1 MKTNFPIFRKAILF
15 LAVPFVFSGVR
26 ASAQTTP
33 ESASAAPQSAAVP
46 ARITQAIDET
56 QLVTLKGNVHPL
68 VRAAFDQGAVVDSMP
83 MNRMLLMLKRSMEQE
98 SALTQLLVDQHNT
111 NSPNF
116 HKWLTPEQ
124 FATQFGPADADI
136 QTITSWLQSHGFQVA
151 KVTTGKLAIEFSG
164 TAAQVKQAFHTEI
177 HNYVLNGELHL
188 ANASDP
194 QIPAALTAVVR
205 GLAPL
210 NNFRAKPDH
219 RVVGE
224 FSKSKESSQSK
235 PVNPEL
241 TTSNPTGF
249 GLGPTDFATIY
260 NVLPLWNATPTA
272 VDGTGQSIA
281 VIGVS
286 NINLQDVQDFRTIF
300 GLPTGGPTNTPIVV
314 IDGADPGILT
324 GGSETEALLD
334 VEWSGAVAKGAQIHF
349 VIAADTD
356 IASGL
361 ILAILHVIDNNSDPI
376 LSLSF
381 GDCELNEGSNNTGF
395 WEPVWEQA
403 AAQGITVTV
412 STGDNGSAGCENS
425 NLPAPN
431 PATTGL
437 QVSGFAS
444 TPFNVAVGGTDFN
457 DAGTQ
462 STYFSATNAPNTLA
476 SALGYIPESTWNQS
490 CTNASFGT
498 NPEANCNSTVAANKA
513 AVFTVGGSGG
523 ASNCATQNSSGVCTG
538 GYPKPAYQS
547 FISAANGMPA
557 DGVRDLPDVSL
568 FASAGFNKSF
578 YVVCEADAVS
588 SPSCTGTT
596 FNFLAVGGTS
606 ASTPSFA
613 GIMALVNQKNGR
625 QGNANFVLYK
635 LAQTQYAAGTAC
647 NSVASP
653 LPNASC
659 TFNDVTTGTIAM
671 PCTKGSLNCNTT
683 VGTDTIGVLSGF
695 STTPGYDLATGLG
708 SVNVQ
713 NLVNNWTNGVN
724 AFTPSS
730 VTLSLSPTT
739 GITAGQSV
747 NVNIT
752 VTPSTASGDVSLV
765 SNAATGDGVDGFTLG
780 SGGKV
785 SSTTTQLTGGT
796 YQVTARYGGDG
807 TFAPSVS
814 TPVTVTVGKASSA
827 TTASVLVSLG
837 GGNFAN
843 FTSGTAPVTLFLQS
857 SISQTST
864 NSPPLTP
871 TGTVNFVD
879 TLNGVATTVA
889 SNVLINQAAEAFTA
903 SGISTFGPGTHSIV
917 ANYSGDPSFT
927 ASSSAPVTFTIT
939 GTATPTI
946 SSISPTSATAG
957 GAAFTL
963 TVNGTNFASGATVNF
978 GTNATLTP
986 SSITATQI
994 QVTVPA
1000 GDIAT
1005 AGPDAVTVTSGG
1017 ATSNSVNF
1025 TVNAA
1030 AGGSFTV
1037 SYSPQPLVL
1046 SSVSGAAAALTV
1058 TVMPTG
1064 AAPPGSV
1071 TVTASTL
1078 PPGVTCPNSPLK
1090 INVTGTAAVP
1100 GTLNCQVTATSTGQT
1115 ASLLREERMYDAKLM
1130 PPTQT
1135 APPATGGKGWWAL
1148 SAGTGFAAIFLM
1160 FLPGGRK
1167 KYRAALGLGLVCLL
1181 GITLGCNGGNGGG
1194 GTKPPVATTTQMTV
1208 TNASDRVNSGTAFT
1222 FSVTVTGGTPGGMAQ
1237 LFDGGQAISTAGA
1250 SATVS
1255 GGKATLTAPTTL
1267 SVGTHSISVHYL
1279 GDTTTLASQSGSLN
1293 LTVAGGSTIAITTT
1307 PAATPAAAAINITIQ

>member
-1 MKTNFPIFRKAILF
+1 MKKANTIILKYSLLSFAILF
-15 LAVPFVFSGVR
+15 AFPGLRV
-26 ASAQTTP
+26 SAQTNP
-33 ESASAAPQSAAVP
+33 DSASAAQSVTVP
-46 ARITQAIDET
+46 ARITEAIDET
-56 QLVTLKGNVHPL
+56 QMVTLKGNVHPL
-68 VRAAFDQGAVVDSMP
+68 ARPEFDQGAVSDSMP
-83 MNRMLLMLKRSMEQE
+83 MNRMLLVLKRSMDQE

-136 QTITSWLQSHGFQVA
+136 QTITSWLQSHGFQIA
-151 KVTTGKLAIEFSG
+151 KVSKGKLAIEFSG

-177 HNYVLNGELHL
+177 HKYVLNGEAHL

-210 NNFRAKPDH
+210 NNFRATPHH

-224 FSKSKESSQSK
+224 FTKTVGNSEVK
-235 PVNPEL
+235 PVNPEF
-241 TTSNPTGF
+241 TISGPAY

-260 NVLPLWNATPTA
+260 NVLPLWNAATPI
-272 VDGTGQSIA
+272 DGTGQSIA

-286 NINLQDVQDFRTIF
+286 NINLKDVQDFRTLF
-300 GLPTGGPTNTPIVV
+300 GLPTGGAATPVVV
-314 IDGADPGILT
+314 IDGADPGILND
-324 GGSETEALLD
+324 GSETEALLD

-356 IASGL
+356 IATGL
-361 ILAILHVIDNNSDPI
+361 ILAILHVIDNNTDPI

-395 WEPVWEQA
+395 WQPVWEQA

-425 NLPAPN
+425 NLAAPN
-431 PATTGL
+431 PATSGL

-457 DAGTQ
+457 DAGQQT
-462 STYFSATNAPNTLA
+462 TYFNATNSPTTLA
-476 SALGYIPESTWNQS
+476 SAKGYIPESTWNQS
-490 CTNASFGT
+490 CTNASFNAITGLT
-498 NPEANCNSTVAANKA
+498 TPEANCNSTNAQAAA
-513 AVFTVGGSGG
+513 AVVTVGGSGG
-523 ASNCATQNSSGVCTG
+523 ASAVYT
-538 GYPKPAYQS
+538 KPAYQS

-557 DGVRDLPDVSL
+557 DGARDLPDVSL

-588 SPSCTGTT
+588 SPSCAGTT

-613 GIMALVNQKNGR
+613 GILALVNQKHGR

-635 LAQTQYAAGTAC
+635 LAQMQYAAGTVC
-647 NSVASP
+647 TSVATP
-653 LPNASC
+653 LPAAAC

-695 STTPGYDLATGLG
+695 NATAGYDLATGLG
-708 SVNVQ
+708 SVNAQ
-713 NLVNNWTNGVN
+713 NLVNNWTTGVN

-730 VTLSLSPTT
+730 VTLTLSPTT
-739 GITAGQSV
+739 ITAGATVTV
-747 NVNIT
+747 NVT
-752 VTPSTASGDVSLV
+752 VTPSTATGDVALV
-765 SNAATGDGVDGFTLG
+765 SNAATGDGVTGFTLA
-780 SGGKV
+780 SGKV
-785 SSTTTQLTGGT
+785 VNGTTDQLTGGT

-814 TPVTVTVGKASSA
+814 TPITVNVAKEASTTV
-827 TTASVLVSLG
+827 ASVEVSVG
-837 GGNFAN
+837 GGNFAT
-843 FTSGTAPVTLFLQS
+843 FTSGAAPVTLFLAAN
-857 SISQTST
+857 INPTGD
-864 NSPPLTP
+864 LLP
-871 TGTVNFVD
+871 TGTVSFVD
-879 TLNGVATTVA
+879 TFNGTPTTVA
-889 SNVLINQAAEAFTA
+889 SGVVVNQAFEAFTLP
-903 SGISTFGPGTHSIV
+903 GISSFAPGTHSIV
-917 ANYSGDPSFT
+917 ANYSGDATFN
-927 ASSSAPVTFTIT
+927 ASSSAAVTFTIT
-939 GTATPTI
+939 GTASPTI
-946 SSISPTSATAG
+946 TTISPTSATAG

-963 TVNGTNFASGATVNF
+963 TITGTNFVAGATVNF
-978 GTNATLTP
+978 GTNAALTP

-1005 AGPDAVTVTSGG
+1005 AGTDAVTVTSGG
-1017 ATSNSVNF
+1017 ATSNGVNF

-1030 AGGSFTV
+1030 AGGSFKI

-1046 SSVSGAAAALTV
+1046 SSATGAAAPLTV
-1058 TVMPTG
+1058 TVTPSGGFTG
-1064 AAPPGSV
+1064 MVTLTATAAS
-1071 TVTASTL
+1071 L
-1078 PPGVTCPNSPLK
+1078 PPGVTCPNSPLS
-1090 INVTGTAAVP
+1090 INITAANPVAMP
-1100 GTLNCQVTATSTGQT
+1100 LNCMVTATSTSLT
-1115 ASLLREERMYDAKLM
+1115 ASNARDDGMFEAKAI
-1130 PPTQT
+1130 PPTNSI
-1135 APPATGGKGWWAL
+1135 PPTTGGKGWWAL
-1148 SAGTGFAAIFLM
+1148 SAETGFAAMFLM

-1181 GITLGCNGGNGGG
+1181 SFTLGCNGSYGGG
-1194 GTKPPVATTTQMTV
+1194 GGPVATTTQMTV
-1208 TNASDRVNSGTAFT
+1208 TNPSDKVQSNTAFT

-1237 LFDGGQAISTAGA
+1237 LFDGGVAISTAGA

-1255 GGKATLTAPTTL
+1255 GGKATLTGPTSL
-1267 SVGTHSISVHYL
+1267 AVGTHAISVHYL
-1279 GDTTTLASQSGSLN
+1279 GDSGTKASQSGTLN
-1293 LTVAGGSTIAITTT
+1293 LTVSGSSTIAVTTS
-1307 PAATPAAAAINITIQ
+1307 PAATPVAAPINITVQ

>member
-1 MKTNFPIFRKAILF
+1 
-15 LAVPFVFSGVR
+15 
-26 ASAQTTP
+26 
-33 ESASAAPQSAAVP
+33 
-46 ARITQAIDET
+46 
-56 QLVTLKGNVHPL
+56 
-68 VRAAFDQGAVVDSMP
+68 MP

-124 FATQFGPADADI
+124 FGAEFGLADADI
-136 QTITSWLQSHGFQVA
+136 RTVTSWLESHGFQVA
-151 KVTTGKLAIEFSG
+151 KVSKGKIAIEFSG

-177 HNYVLNGELHL
+177 HEFLVNGEMHL

-194 QIPAALTAVVR
+194 QIPATLAAVVK

-210 NNFRAKPDH
+210 NNFRARQAH
-219 RVVGE
+219 HVAGE
-224 FSKSKESSQSK
+224 FTKSTGSSQVNAGQSR
-235 PVNPEL
+235 VHATNPE
-241 TTSNPTGF
+241 GF
-249 GLGPTDFATIY
+249 AIGPTDFATIY
-260 NVLPLWNATPTA
+260 NVLPLWNTTPTA

-286 NINLQDVQDFRTIF
+286 NINLQDVQNFRTVF
-300 GLPTGGPTNTPIVV
+300 GLPTGGAANTPVVV
-314 IDGADPGILT
+314 IDGSDPGILT
-324 GGSETEALLD
+324 DGSETEALLD

-381 GDCELNEGSNNTGF
+381 GDCESNEGSNNGPNGL
-395 WEPVWEQA
+395 WEPLWEQA
-403 AAQGITVTV
+403 AAQGITATV
-412 STGDNGSAGCENS
+412 ATGDNGAAGCENS
-425 NLPAPN
+425 NANAPN

-437 QVSGFAS
+437 QVNAFAS

-457 DAGTQ
+457 DAGQQT
-462 STYFSATNAPNTLA
+462 TYFNATNSPTTLA
-476 SALGYIPESTWNQS
+476 SAKGYIPESTWNES
-490 CTNASFGT
+490 CTNAAFGT

-523 ASNCATQNSSGVCTG
+523 ASGV
-538 GYPKPAYQS
+538 YAKPAYQS

-557 DGVRDLPDVSL
+557 DGVRHLPDVSL

-578 YVVCEADAVS
+578 YVVCEADSVS
-588 SPSCTGTT
+588 SPSCAGTT

-635 LAQTQYAAGTAC
+635 LAQMQYAAGTAC
-647 NSVASP
+647 NSLASP

-671 PCTKGSLNCNTT
+671 PCAKGSLNCNTT

-695 STTPGYDLATGLG
+695 STTAGYDLATGLG
-708 SVNVQ
+708 SVNAQ
-713 NLVNNWTNGVN
+713 NLVNNWTTGVS

-747 NVNIT
+747 TVNIT
-752 VTPSTASGDVSLV
+752 VTPSTATGDVALV
-765 SNAATGDGVDGFTLG
+765 SNAMTGDGVDGFTLG

-814 TPVTVTVGKASSA
+814 SPVTVTVGKASSI

-857 SISQTST
+857 SISPTVVAN
-864 NSPPLTP
+864 NSPLTP

-879 TLNGVATTVA
+879 TVNGVATTVA
-889 SNVLINQAAEAFTA
+889 SNVLISQAAEAFTFP
-903 SGISTFGPGTHSIV
+903 GISSFAVGTHSIV
-917 ANYSGDPSFT
+917 ATYSGDTSFN
-927 ASSSAPVTFTIT
+927 ASSSTAVTFTIT
-939 GTATPTI
+939 SSGTFSVTSTPVTLSSSTGASANSTI
-946 SSISPTSATAG
+946 
-957 GAAFTL
+957 
-963 TVNGTNFASGATVNF
+963 TV
-978 GTNATLTP
+978 TP
-986 SSITATQI
+986 S
-994 QVTVPA
+994 
-1000 GDIAT
+1000 
-1005 AGPDAVTVTSGG
+1005 GG
-1017 ATSNSVNF
+1017 F
-1025 TVNAA
+1025 T
-1030 AGGSFTV
+1030 G
-1037 SYSPQPLVL
+1037 
-1046 SSVSGAAAALTV
+1046 SVSV
-1058 TVMPTG
+1058 VCPT
-1064 AAPPGSV
+1064 
-1071 TVTASTL
+1071 TL
-1078 PPGVTCPNSPLK
+1078 PAGVTCTAPPP
-1090 INVTGTAAVP
+1090 INVMSASPATANLA
-1100 GTLNCQVTATSTGQT
+1100 LAVTATSTTLT
-1115 ASLLREERMYDAKLM
+1115 ASNAREDRMFEAKAIPPANAA
-1130 PPTQT
+1130 PPTT
-1135 APPATGGKGWWAL
+1135 SGKGWWTL
-1148 SAGTGFAAIFLM
+1148 SAGTGFAALFLL

-1167 KYRAALGLGLVCLL
+1167 KYRAALGLGLVCILSF
-1181 GITLGCNGGNGGG
+1181 TLGCGGG
-1194 GTKPPVATTTQMTV
+1194 GGNQQPPPTITQTTTKLTV
-1208 TNASDRVNSGTAFT
+1208 PNAKVLSGTAFS
-1222 FSVTVTGGTPGGMAQ
+1222 FSVSVTGGTPTGQVQ
-1237 LFDGGQAISTAGA
+1237 LFDGSTMIGA
-1250 SATVS
+1250 A
-1255 GGKATLTAPTTL
+1255 A
-1267 SVGTHSISVHYL
+1267 
-1279 GDTTTLASQSGSLN
+1279 
-1293 LTVAGGSTIAITTT
+1293 TVAGG
-1307 PAATPAAAAINITIQ
+1307 AATPTCAGTCPWARIRSARTIWETQRQRHQAAGHSIRRLRAARRWRSRLVRSPRLPRQRLPSRSSSQARPENTERPRCISGPLFLPRSRARRMYVGMARRQTVSFFLELSTINFELLNDC